1 MRFIYILILLINYNL
16 FAQFPAPNLVLVKD
30 YSQSLE
36 KDLYFSEKRV
46 NTSFKPIIKSNLSEI
61 FYSKFLE
68 NKELD
73 HNYIKRVFTNGL
85 FILKGQNYFV
95 SVDPIFNF
103 NFGREFIEN
112 KNLFINSRG
121 YLVSGN
127 IGDNLSFLTTFM
139 ENQAIFPNYVD
150 SYISKNK
157 IVPGQG
163 YARDFKKNGF
173 DYAIASGYFSLDFS
187 KIFTM
192 QFGHGK
198 HFIGD
203 GYRSLLLSD
212 NSFNYPFLRIETKLG
227 KLQYTNLYAE
237 LQDLRYFENNSIDNA
252 DQIGFA
258 KKYMSTH
265 YLDFNINKKMQL
277 SLFESVIW
285 RTNHAPGENGF
296 DIQYLNPIIFL
307 RPVEYSINS
316 PDNMLL
322 GLNLKYNVH
331 SSSYAYSQLLLD
343 EFVLDEIKN
352 DKNFWGNKFG
362 YQFGYKYY
370 DFLTKNLTTQIEYNF
385 VRPYTYAHQNPAQNY
400 GHYNQSLAHP
410 IGANFSEI
418 ILLNN
423 YSFNRFSFNTKF
435 IFIKYGGKILNDP
448 ISYGNDIFMSTGN
461 FAELNS
467 ISNIGSGRPDDYN
480 IKMYQGNLS
489 VVNYQS
495 ISASYLLSKKTNLKC
510 TIEVINRFFKNE
522 DEKINSQV
530 FNFGIMTDLF
540 NNYYDY

>member
-1 MRFIYILILLINYNL
+1 
-16 FAQFPAPNLVLVKD
+16 
-30 YSQSLE
+30 
-36 KDLYFSEKRV
+36 
-46 NTSFKPIIKSNLSEI
+46 
-61 FYSKFLE
+61 
-68 NKELD
+68 
-73 HNYIKRVFTNGL
+73 
-85 FILKGQNYFV
+85 
-95 SVDPIFNF
+95 
-103 NFGREFIEN
+103 
-112 KNLFINSRG
+112 
-121 YLVSGN
+121 
-127 IGDNLSFLTTFM
+127 M

-163 YARDFKKNGF
+163 YARDFKQSGY

-237 LQDLRYFENNSIDNA
+237 LQDLRYFQNNSIDNT

-265 YLDFNINKKMQL
+265 YLDFKINKKMQL

-343 EFVLDEIKN
+343 EFVLDEFRN

-410 IGANFSEI
+410 VGANFSEI
-418 ILLNN
+418 ILLNS
-423 YSFNRFSFNTKF
+423 YSFNKFSFNTKF

-448 ISYGNDIFMSTGN
+448 TSYGNDIYMSTGN

-480 IKMYQGNLS
+480 IKMYQGNLTT
-489 VVNYQS
+489 VNYQS
-495 ISASYLLSKKTNLKC
+495 ISASYLLSKKN
-510 TIEVINRFFKNE
+510 
-522 DEKINSQV
+522 
-530 FNFGIMTDLF
+530 
-540 NNYYDY
+540 